1 MILCKDQQYHRAKM
15 GTFEAGRFE
24 SRLTF
29 ALISCTLDVMS
40 HCHEAPLNKAKS
52 NADEL
57 IDHPEATR
65 DASGNP
71 ILKSRIK
78 TLIPTNS

>member
-40 HCHEAPLNKAKS
+40 HCHEAPLNKAKG

-65 DASGNP
+65 DAS
-71 ILKSRIK
+71 
-78 TLIPTNS
+78 